1 MVAAFGLLWSLVWWS
16 KLGGGVLVLALML
29 APAVIV
35 PLGLALAAS
44 GAGSRS
50 SATPPLAYRAAVVL
64 LPVDVLA
71 SGLGWAAPPGHR
83 DAVLCAGVHLV
94 ATALVATFG
103 VTRLLARLREDGLRG
118 IFTTSAVPEL
128 AVDVGLLLL
137 PIGGVWLL
145 ASRAGASLLGFHEP
159 VVTLT
164 AAHFH
169 YAGFAAPV
177 VLGCVG
183 RFFALAEGTTALAY
197 RIATLTVCAAIR
209 LTAIGITTTHVIE
222 ATAAVTLACGMLVAC
237 ALLLSVVP
245 RRAAAR
251 SRVAAALFVIAGAAL
266 LGTMGLAATFALTS
280 SAGRQSTF
288 SGPLSVQTMIDLHGG
303 GNALGFALCALVA
316 LTLGDGVTRR
326 RLRTARA
333 TRGAARRKRA
343 PARRRSP
350 RRGHAPAA

>member
-1 MVAAFGLLWSLVWWS
+1 VSAERWVAAPRVLAAFGILWSLAWWS

-44 GAGSRS
+44 AYPSP
-50 SATPPLAYRAAVVL
+50 PPLAYRAAVVL

-71 SGLGWAAPPGHR
+71 SGVGWALPPGHR
-83 DAVLCAGVHLV
+83 DAFLCAAVHLV
-94 ATALVATFG
+94 VCGLVALYGLGRLVGRMREGGLLG
-103 VTRLLARLREDGLRG
+103 VFAAR
-118 IFTTSAVPEL
+118 SVPEL

-145 ASRAGASLLGFHEP
+145 ASRAGSPLLGFHEP
-159 VVTLT
+159 IVTLT

-177 VLGCVG
+177 ILGCAG
-183 RFFALAEGTTALAY
+183 RAFALAEARTALPY
-197 RIATLTVCAAIR
+197 RIATLTVCAAIP
-209 LTAIGITTTHVIE
+209 LTAIGITTTHAVE

-237 ALLLSVVP
+237 ALLVAVVP
-245 RRAAAR
+245 RRAAPR
-251 SRVAAALFVIAGAAL
+251 SRLAAALFVVAGAAL
-266 LGTMGLAATFALTS
+266 LGTMALAATFALTS
-280 SAGRQSTF
+280 SAGRSSTF

-316 LTLGDGVTRR
+316 LTLVDR
-326 RLRTARA
+326 AR
-333 TRGAARRKRA
+333 
-343 PARRRSP
+343 S
-350 RRGHAPAA
+350 

>member
-1 MVAAFGLLWSLVWWS
+1 VSGTPLPWSRWIAAPRILAAFGLLWSLAWWS

-44 GAGSRS
+44 GGAGRS
-50 SATPPLAYRAAVVL
+50 PAAPPLAYRAAVVL
-64 LPVDVLA
+64 LPVDILA
-71 SGLGWAAPPGHR
+71 SGVGWAAPPGHR
-83 DAVLCAGVHLV
+83 DAILCASVHLV
-94 ATALVATFG
+94 ATGLAALLG
-103 VTRLLARLREDGLRG
+103 VTRLVSRLRAGGLRG
-118 IFTTSAVPEL
+118 VFAASSVPEL

-169 YAGFAAPV
+169 YAGFAAPLI
-177 VLGCVG
+177 LGCVG
-183 RFFALAEGTTALAY
+183 RLFALAEGTTALAY
-197 RIATLTVCAAIR
+197 RIATLTVCAAIP
-209 LTAIGITTTHVIE
+209 LTAIGITTTHAVE

-237 ALLLSVVP
+237 ALLLSAVP

-251 SRVAAALFVIAGAAL
+251 SRIAAALFAFAGAAL

-316 LTLGDGVTRR
+316 LTLCDPATTRR
-326 RLRTARA
+326 
-333 TRGAARRKRA
+333 A
-343 PARRRSP
+343 PP
-350 RRGHAPAA
+350 

>member
-1 MVAAFGLLWSLVWWS
+1 MSEAPLPPQPSIAAWIAAPRIVAAFGILWSLMWWS
-16 KLGGGVLVLALML
+16 VLGGGVLVLALML

-44 GAGSRS
+44 GSASR
-50 SATPPLAYRAAVVL
+50 ARGALPLAYRAAVML

-71 SGLGWAAPPGHR
+71 SGLGWARPPGHR
-83 DAVLCAGVHLV
+83 DAMLCAAVHLV
-94 ATALVATFG
+94 VCGLVATFG
-103 VTRLLARLREDGLRG
+103 LTRLLSRVRAGGLRAL
-118 IFTTSAVPEL
+118 FTASRVPEL

-145 ASRAGASLLGFHEP
+145 ASRASASLLGFHEP

-177 VLGCVG
+177 ILGSVG
-183 RFFALAEGTTALAY
+183 RLFALAEGATSLAY
-197 RIATLTVCAAIR
+197 RIATFTVCAAIP
-209 LTAIGITTTHVIE
+209 LTAIGITTTHAVE
-222 ATAAVTLACGMLVAC
+222 ATAAVTLACGMLVVC
-237 ALLLSVVP
+237 ALLLAVVP

-251 SRVAAALFVIAGAAL
+251 SRIAAALFAIAGTAL

-316 LTLGDGVTRR
+316 LTLAD
-326 RLRTARA
+326 
-333 TRGAARRKRA
+333 AAK
-343 PARRRSP
+343 P
-350 RRGHAPAA
+350 RRD